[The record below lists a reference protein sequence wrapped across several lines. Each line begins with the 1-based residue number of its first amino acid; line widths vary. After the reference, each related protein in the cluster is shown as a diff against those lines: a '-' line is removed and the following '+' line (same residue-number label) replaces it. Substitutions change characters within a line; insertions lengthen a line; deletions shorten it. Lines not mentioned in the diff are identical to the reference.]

1 MLTTPNPWSSTT
13 GAQPVENKEA
23 APTADA
29 ALPPAADA
37 ALRAD
42 IRRLGTLLGY
52 SLTRQEGR
60 DLLDLVE
67 RVRTLV
73 RTDADSA
80 AAELADLDV
89 ATATKLARAFST
101 YFHLANITEQ
111 VHRAREL
118 RRVRAAEGGWLDRA
132 ARLIAER
139 GVEAREISA
148 VVDRLAVRPVFTAHP
163 TEAARRSI
171 LSKLRA
177 VADELDA
184 EATAVL
190 VDGAADRT
198 RTDRRLAEL
207 LDLLWQTDELRLE
220 RPEPTDEAR
229 NAVYYL
235 ADLARHAAPRVLED
249 LADTLLRFNVDLPP
263 TARPLTFG
271 SWIGGDRDGNPYVT
285 PTVTRDV
292 LLVAHEHGIRAAE
305 AVVDSL
311 IDELSVSRRLRGVSL
326 DLAASV
332 AADIDALPELAS
344 RYRRINA
351 EEPYR
356 LKARCIRLKLANT
369 RKRLAAGAP
378 HVAGRDYLG
387 TAGLLADL
395 EVLRASL
402 ARNGAPLPATGRI
415 ASLVRTVAA
424 FGLHLATLDVREHA
438 DAHHEVL
445 APELDG
451 ARPLSTM
458 DTPLTDAARRIF
470 EVFATIREVQDR
482 FGPEVVE
489 SYIVSMTRGVDDVL
503 AAVVLAREAGLVD
516 AVDRPVR
523 ARLGFV
529 PLLESINE
537 LEAAGPLLDQLLC
550 LPIYRGLVRARGD
563 VQEVMLGY
571 SDSNKEAGITT
582 SQWAIHRAQRALRD
596 IAAKH
601 GIRLRLF
608 HGRGGTVGRGGGPTH
623 EAILA
628 QPYGT
633 LDGAIKVTEQ
643 GEVISDKYT
652 LPALARENLELTLA
666 AVLQSA

>member
-73 RTDADSA
+73 RSDADSA

-89 ATATKLARAFST
+89 ATATKLARAFSM

-311 IDELSVSRRLRGVSL
+311 IDELSVSRG
-326 DLAASV
+326 
-332 AADIDALPELAS
+332 
-344 RYRRINA
+344 
-351 EEPYR
+351 
-356 LKARCIRLKLANT
+356 
-369 RKRLAAGAP
+369 
-378 HVAGRDYLG
+378 
-387 TAGLLADL
+387 
-395 EVLRASL
+395 L
-402 ARNGAPLPATGRI
+402 ARPRRQRRGRHRRAARAGEPLPPDQR
-415 ASLVRTVAA
+415 R
-424 FGLHLATLDVREHA
+424 
-438 DAHHEVL
+438 
-445 APELDG
+445 G
-451 ARPLSTM
+451 AVPAQG
-458 DTPLTDAARRIF
+458 PVHQAEAGQHQEAARRRR
-470 EVFATIREVQDR
+470 APRG
-482 FGPEVVE
+482 GPGL
-489 SYIVSMTRGVDDVL
+489 SGYRRT
-503 AAVVLAREAGLVD
+503 ARRSGGA
-516 AVDRPVR
+516 
-523 ARLGFV
+523 ARLTR
-529 PLLESINE
+529 PQRRA
-537 LEAAGPLLDQLLC
+537 AAGHRPH
-550 LPIYRGLVRARGD
+550 RVARP
-563 VQEVMLGY
+563 
-571 SDSNKEAGITT
+571 
-582 SQWAIHRAQRALRD
+582 
-596 IAAKH
+596 
-601 GIRLRLF
+601 
-608 HGRGGTVGRGGGPTH
+608 HGRGVRSAPGDPRRARARRRPPRGAGPALPTSRRGGLPRPGSGRPNR
-623 EAILA
+623 
-628 QPYGT
+628 
-633 LDGAIKVTEQ
+633 GAPPRA
-643 GEVISDKYT
+643 G
-652 LPALARENLELTLA
+652 RA
-666 AVLQSA
+666 ATAGD